1 MFKRQKG
8 IESVGMG
15 GGGVGWGL
23 KKPWTKMGLKLRRLL
38 EGEIL
43 RKGIRSKEGS
53 DKESRKRVNKKENKN
68 Q

>member
-1 MFKRQKG
+1 M
-8 IESVGMG
+8 
-15 GGGVGWGL
+15 
-23 KKPWTKMGLKLRRLL
+23 KKPWTKMRLKLRRLL